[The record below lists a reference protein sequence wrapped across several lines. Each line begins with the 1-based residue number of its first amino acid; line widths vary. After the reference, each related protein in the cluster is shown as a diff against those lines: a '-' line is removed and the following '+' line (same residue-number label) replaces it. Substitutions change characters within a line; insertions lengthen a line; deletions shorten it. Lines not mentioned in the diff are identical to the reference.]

1 MACFITRKPI
11 ATSAIPKHYDL
22 VLEPDLDKAV
32 FSGSV
37 AILLDV
43 VEVTSLI
50 SLNVYDL
57 EILCT
62 EINSLSHYSD
72 PIRISNISYDAER
85 QTMTISLGLPLAAR
99 TQAKLAFV
107 FRGKLNDNLVGFY
120 RSRYQDADGETKV
133 LATTQM
139 EPTEARRVFP
149 CFDEPAL
156 KAEFSITLVADKHLT
171 CLSNMGIAEETE
183 VKVVSEGDLQVTG
196 TAKKAVKFNRT
207 PPMSTYLLAFVV
219 GELQYVESNLFR
231 VPLRVYAAKR
241 KDMNMDT
248 ARFSLELA
256 IKALQFYETKFGVAY
271 PLPKLDMIAIPD
283 FPAGAMENWGLITYG
298 ESDLL
303 FDETGG
309 SMSDK
314 LRTAITVLHEIAHMW
329 FENLVTMNFWDGLW
343 LKEGFATWMSYY
355 ACDHI
360 FPDWKVWEQFVAEQL
375 QVALSLDSLRSSH
388 SVEMPIQS
396 ESEIGQI
403 FDAISYLKG
412 SSLMRM
418 IHSYLGEGDFMAGV
432 QHYLKKYAYA
442 NTTTMD
448 LWESLGLASGKDVM
462 TMMDT
467 LTRQV
472 GHPVVTASPNGV
484 LHDTSIAERE
494 VTIKVEGFVKLNA
507 GHTGLYRTCY
517 SAEYLQKLAEEA
529 GKGGILGVEDRAG
542 LIADAAVLASSGY
555 QKTSDFLQLL
565 TNFSHESQYVVWD
578 IIIIHLGAILR
589 AWIFENQRTQDGLQ
603 SFVRRLIGTKAS
615 ELGWNLA
622 DSGHAEKKLK
632 TLLFCAAGSVI
643 DANLRPHVF
652 RIALEN
658 GGSNEYDVVLNEYLT
673 AKTSPERNTALQS
686 LGYARD
692 ANLVQRTLQ
701 LALSKDVRDQDV
713 QFAISFLQVHR
724 TGTEALWQWLQVNW
738 NNLSVRFS
746 SRPLGNIIKACTA
759 GLSTRDQLKSVR
771 AFFDAK
777 ETTLIKM
784 PLAQALESLAVQCDC
799 VGRDRSDVAAFIE
812 NLSPLDQ

>member
-1 MACFITRKPI
+1 
-11 ATSAIPKHYDL
+11 
-22 VLEPDLDKAV
+22 
-32 FSGSV
+32 
-37 AILLDV
+37 
-43 VEVTSLI
+43 
-50 SLNVYDL
+50 
-57 EILCT
+57 
-62 EINSLSHYSD
+62 
-72 PIRISNISYDAER
+72 
-85 QTMTISLGLPLAAR
+85 
-99 TQAKLAFV
+99 
-107 FRGKLNDNLVGFY
+107 
-120 RSRYQDADGETKV
+120 
-133 LATTQM
+133 M

-156 KAEFSITLVADKHLT
+156 KAEFSIRLVADKHLT

-207 PPMSTYLLAFVV
+207 PLMSTYLLAFVV

-283 FPAGAMENWGLITYG
+283 FPAGAMENWGLITYR

-314 LRTAITVLHEIAHMW
+314 LRTAITVQHEIAHMW
-329 FENLVTMNFWDGLW
+329 FGNLVTMNFWDGLW

-360 FPDWKVWEQFVAEQL
+360 FPDWKVWEQFIAEQL

-412 SSLMRM
+412 SSLVRM

-462 TMMDT
+462 TMMDI

-472 GHPVVTASPNGV
+472 GHPVVTVIVSEDSIVIRQDRFLRTRDPLPEEAAMLYPVPFNILSINGPNGV
-484 LHDTSIAERE
+484 LHDTSFAERE

-632 TLLFCAAGSVI
+632 TLLFCAAGVTGDPAIVDASKQMLFEFSRNQSVI

-658 GGSNEYDVVLNEYLT
+658 GGSDEVNKRFLT
-673 AKTSPERNTALQS
+673 LTSE
-686 LGYARD
+686 D
-692 ANLVQRTLQ
+692 
-701 LALSKDVRDQDV
+701 
-713 QFAISFLQVHR
+713 
-724 TGTEALWQWLQVNW
+724 
-738 NNLSVRFS
+738 
-746 SRPLGNIIKACTA
+746 
-759 GLSTRDQLKSVR
+759 
-771 AFFDAK
+771 
-777 ETTLIKM
+777 
-784 PLAQALESLAVQCDC
+784 
-799 VGRDRSDVAAFIE
+799 
-812 NLSPLDQ
+812 